1 MQCLVDACQ
10 EEVFHVIPL
19 EEERRLQDVGGIF
32 KEIRV
37 IQSVADPVYCVGLQ
51 YTVPILSILVCRF
64 EPFPGSS
71 LVSRYLCY
79 TTFFCI

>member
-51 YTVPILSILVCRF
+51 YTVPIL
-64 EPFPGSS
+64 
-71 LVSRYLCY
+71 
-79 TTFFCI
+79 